1 MAWLRVRAGLVRVGG
16 EGVGSGAA
24 WRKTIGFE
32 LLEMGISEPAQG
44 ASDPVAAKAAPSF
57 AGEP

>member
-1 MAWLRVRAGLVRVGG
+1 MVRVGG